1 MTRGE
6 GWLRLE
12 WLQDGK
18 KPQVIRL
25 SSSSK
30 NLIWTRL
37 HLKHT

>member
-1 MTRGE
+1 VE
-6 GWLRLE
+6 G
-12 WLQDGK
+12 
-18 KPQVIRL
+18 PAVSPAVIRL